1 MISEILKTDIKMYDD
16 LSMLV
21 NNSDNI
27 AMYINEGS
35 HNRSPINSDLYTFV
49 FSITTYCDKDNFDKT
64 KEKLTQLFLNTAQTN
79 FEIKNIKGRIDIG
92 SPVYMDGF
100 TNKNQFQF
108 FQQGTV
114 TYSVNVFNTQTLS
127 IDGLDIEEISPE
139 DSLESSIITDENNG
153 LVYVKGK
160 FFRIKTSFYLN
171 SGNKKFVF
179 DALYGK
185 ENKKYLVSR
194 LNGET
199 RYNYYMRVVNIQSL
213 HDKNSGLTVINLTMQ
228 EGE

>member
-1 MISEILKTDIKMYDD
+1 M
-16 LSMLV
+16 
-21 NNSDNI
+21 
-27 AMYINEGS
+27 
-35 HNRSPINSDLYTFV
+35 
-49 FSITTYCDKDNFDKT
+49 
-64 KEKLTQLFLNTAQTN
+64 NTAQTN

-171 SGNKKFVF
+171 SGNKKIVF